1 MPNVITISC
10 ANGGTI
16 AAEEE
21 GTVPILD
28 LSPEATQTKIFK
40 HMNTCALI
48 SLGQLYNAEWEV
60 YMSKTEC
67 DVFMRKK
74 KYYKQNKIKTGM
86 WLVQNYDT
94 TVHPKIQPKIQPKLN
109 SAYAIRVKIDL
120 VKYLHAAA
128 FCPALSHG

>member
-94 TVHPKIQPKIQPKLN
+94 TVHPKIQPKLN

>member
-1 MPNVITISC
+1 
-10 ANGGTI
+10 
-16 AAEEE
+16 
-21 GTVPILD
+21 
-28 LSPEATQTKIFK
+28 
-40 HMNTCALI
+40 MNTCALI

-94 TVHPKIQPKIQPKLN
+94 TVHPKIQPKLN

>member
-1 MPNVITISC
+1 MCTNIS
-10 ANGGTI
+10 G
-16 AAEEE
+16 
-21 GTVPILD
+21 
-28 LSPEATQTKIFK
+28 ATLQCRVGSIYEQNRVRCF
-40 HMNTCALI
+40 
-48 SLGQLYNAEWEV
+48 YE
-60 YMSKTEC
+60 
-67 DVFMRKK
+67 KK

-94 TVHPKIQPKIQPKLN
+94 TVHPKIQPKLN

>member
-1 MPNVITISC
+1 LPNVITISC

-94 TVHPKIQPKIQPKLN
+94 TVHPKIQPKLN

>member
-1 MPNVITISC
+1 LPNAITISC

-94 TVHPKIQPKIQPKLN
+94 TVHPKIQPKLN